1 MSEARIVKAVAAAV
15 LALAAADASAQL
27 YKCKGPDGKIVYSDQ
42 RCEAN
47 DTAGKLAPGV
57 TNRARENEERAAAEK
72 AAQEK
77 ADEEAR
83 RQAEALVAAQKKLGV
98 APASPSAS
106 GAPATLPA
114 ASQSSGSVSMP
125 QAYQPTGAERERLRE
140 LEMTTS
146 SIGATR
152 EQKEAARLEMSSIR
166 SGRESRLSSDD
177 RRQRESLHTDMMSAD
192 AKTRQH
198 ALQSLREIY
207 NH

>member
-1 MSEARIVKAVAAAV
+1 MSEARIVKAAAAAV

-27 YKCKGPDGKIVYSDQ
+27 YKCKGPNGKIVYSDQ

-57 TNRARENEERAAAEK
+57 ANRAHENEERAAAEK

-77 ADEEAR
+77 ADDEAR
-83 RQAEALVAAQKKLGV
+83 RQAEALVAAQKKLGLV
-98 APASPSAS
+98 PASPAA

-114 ASQSSGSVSMP
+114 SQSSGSVAGP
-125 QAYQPTGAERERLRE
+125 YQPTSAERERLRE
-140 LEMTTS
+140 LEMTQS

-166 SGRESRLSSDD
+166 SGRESQLSGDD
-177 RRQRESLHTDMMSAD
+177 RRQRESLHADMMSAD
-192 AKTRQH
+192 AKTRQQ

-207 NH
+207 YH